1 MYWTKSK
8 EEKRFSLGVKLVG
21 TILIFL
27 SPFLIFSMLEMFF
40 YLGFKTT
47 GSFIFE
53 NKTETDNRSG
63 LVFYESKLSNPD
75 FISELKSTRK
85 KIAIFWGK

>member
-53 NKTETDNRSG
+53 NKTETDNRSVLG
-63 LVFYESKLSNPD
+63 FMKVS
-75 FISELKSTRK
+75 
-85 KIAIFWGK
+85 